1 MHRKNTLAAGLISLL
16 FAMVALPSL
25 ASAGWY
31 QVVEFEIA
39 EDATRFAFDDQH
51 VFAENGFPAYGNAFI
66 TQGYIYEKGTLS
78 ADANGN
84 FNGVN
89 PDGSAEFPNELI
101 GEWTCRGWFV
111 GDGFGTVTG
120 PVVMTTQVYDLD
132 LSEPGRKT
140 IVSDGMELIDIGQ
153 TVRRAITGGTG
164 QFREADGQVKQDL
177 LGFNALGGVALSMRL
192 EVE

>member
-31 QVVEFEIA
+31 QVIEFEIA

-66 TQGYIYEKGTLS
+66 TQGYIYPKGTLA
-78 ADANGN
+78 ADANGA

-89 PDGSAEFPNELI
+89 PDGSPEFTPI
-101 GEWTCRGWFV
+101 GEWTCRGWFI
-111 GDGFGTVTG
+111 GDGFGTVSG
-120 PVVMTTQVYDLD
+120 PVVMTTQTYDLN
-132 LSEPGRKT
+132 LSEPGRTT

-164 QFREADGQVKQDL
+164 QHSEADGQVKQTL
-177 LGFNALGGVALSMRL
+177 LGFNPLGGVALSLRL